1 MLVVQGPTLT
11 LAVCPICRTR
21 NMDHAERGGPTH
33 LLRCGACGHRM
44 TQLRVPG
51 VPVEWLH
58 AMGTD
63 LSPLFR
69 LDHPSAG
76 VLGGEG
82 VLA

>member
-1 MLVVQGPTLT
+1 MTLDE
-11 LAVCPICRTR
+11 AKV
-21 NMDHAERGGPTH
+21 
-33 LLRCGACGHRM
+33 LLRDADNLFKGACGHRM

-69 LDHPSAG
+69 VDHPSAG

-82 VLA
+82 VLAPSPMGDL